1 MRSVKGFA
9 TRSCNETRHNL
20 READSSQQLEL
31 TASTCKRGGK
41 TRVGGGTKESESQE
55 EIDMSLPEDT
65 DMAEGSRRRE
75 GVKGEKTKK

>member
-1 MRSVKGFA
+1 M
-9 TRSCNETRHNL
+9 
-20 READSSQQLEL
+20 
-31 TASTCKRGGK
+31 
-41 TRVGGGTKESESQE
+41 GGGTKESESQE